1 MKYLQ
6 LVEQFL
12 HSIKADNRTGETM
25 SEQQQQ
31 QPVEGTGSIIETAA
45 TAALA
50 VATCV
55 EDHRHQESADD
66 VAVANKTED
75 LTKVENVLGM
85 SSLSS
90 KEKVDVPADSSEKDD
105 DNKAEIMG
113 GGMGSKEDIKKSS
126 YTDTTTDKPA
136 SIGSSSSQST
146 TSKHASKTTIVRST
160 THDIYGRIWSKEPK
174 YTIACPNDCGRF
186 LATSKIA
193 MHLEKCFGISGR
205 KRSAP
210 TSSDH
215 GNKRKKHIS

>member
-1 MKYLQ
+1 
-6 LVEQFL
+6 
-12 HSIKADNRTGETM
+12 M
-25 SEQQQQ
+25 SEQQQ
-31 QPVEGTGSIIETAA
+31 QPVEGTGSIIDTAA
-45 TAALA
+45 TAASA

-55 EDHRHQESADD
+55 EDHTHQESADD
-66 VAVANKTED
+66 VAVANKTEES
-75 LTKVENVLGM
+75 KAENVLGK

-90 KEKVDVPADSSEKDD
+90 NEKVDVPVDSSEKDN

-126 YTDTTTDKPA
+126 STDTTADNYTNNKPA
-136 SIGSSSSQST
+136 STTLGSSSSQST

-215 GNKRKKHIS
+215 GNKRKKHSS